1 MINKCLYM
9 FFASTLFTYALPMQI
24 SKCSLHLLMIM
35 IIFVDQS
42 DGYNAIAAKADVGFI
57 LDLNQT
63 VGKIIKTCISMA
75 IDDFYSEQ
83 SFNTMIVPHFRDSSN
98 GSVAAASAAIDLLKN
113 TQVMAIFGPQRSI
126 QADFVIDIGDQVRV
140 PIISQATS
148 PLLSPTESQ
157 HFVRASWCSSSQAKA
172 IAAIVKN
179 FGWREVVFVYEDTN
193 YGSGLM
199 PFLSEGL
206 MQINALVSYQSI
218 VSPSAGDDQILLELF
233 KLKTM
238 QTRVFVVHMLPHL
251 ATHFFKMVKEAGM
264 MREGYAWII
273 ADVLT
278 SLLDSVSS
286 ETIEAMQGVLGVK
299 AYVPRS
305 KEVRRFSKRWRKR
318 FDRENPE
325 MKRTELNVVG
335 LWAYDTVTA
344 LAEAVERV
352 GVASPRFKKP
362 VESWNLTDLEAIGTS
377 NSDPSFIHLIRN
389 SKFKGLSG
397 NFNISN
403 GQLQPSAFEI
413 VSVYGRGECTVGFW
427 SERNGIS
434 KELRWDDEVQERGN
448 LGGILWPGTTSIVP
462 KGWEIPTSGKKLR
475 VGVPVKKGFT
485 EFIKVEKNQESKA
498 VKATGFCI
506 DVFEEVMK
514 SMPYAVQFEYI
525 PFETIDGKS
534 GGNYNDL
541 VYQIFT
547 EEYDA
552 VVGDVTIVAN
562 RSSFVDFTFP
572 YTESGVAIVVP
583 IKDQERKKNAWI
595 FMKPLTTSLWLTI
608 GAFFVFTGFAVWV
621 LEHRVNKHFQGQ
633 LMQQVGM
640 IFWFSFSTLVFA
652 HRERVKSNLTRFVL
666 IVWVFVV
673 LVLTS
678 SYTANLTSM
687 LTLQQLQPKV
697 NEVDD
702 LVKNG
707 EFVGYQEGSFV
718 SGFLMDS
725 MNFDSSK
732 FRIYSSLEE
741 YDDALSRGSRDGGVG
756 AIVDEL
762 PYIRLFLSKYCHKY
776 TMIGPTYRTSGFGF
790 AFPKGSPLLPD
801 VSRQILKLKEDD
813 KMLVITRKWLGDE
826 EGCSSPGGAV
836 IASESLTL
844 DSFRGLFLIA
854 GLSSSSALVVYLCV
868 FMYDNRCIL
877 TSTCSFKKK
886 ICDLA
891 RVFCKEKG
899 RDLLSTAADGRGR
912 GERGV
917 AQSQEGMFSQDDGFS
932 TTEPATPIHDNHIQA
947 S

>member
-1 MINKCLYM
+1 
-9 FFASTLFTYALPMQI
+9 MQI
-24 SKCSLHLLMIM
+24 SKWSLHLLMIM
-35 IIFVDQS
+35 IMIMIICVDQS
-42 DGYNAIAAKADVGFI
+42 DGYNATAAKADVGII

-63 VGKIIKTCISMA
+63 VGKILKTCISMA
-75 IDDFYSEQ
+75 IDDFYSKQ
-83 SFNTMIVPHFRDSSN
+83 SFNTMIVPHFRDASNSSA
-98 GSVAAASAAIDLLKN
+98 AAASAAIDLLKN

-126 QADFVIDIGDQVRV
+126 QADFVIDIGDLVRV
-140 PIISQATS
+140 PIISQSTS
-148 PLLSPTESQ
+148 PLLSPTESP

-179 FGWREVVFVYEDTN
+179 FGWREVVVVYEDTT

-218 VSPSAGDDQILLELF
+218 VSPSAEDDRILQELY
-233 KLKTM
+233 KMKTM
-238 QTRVFVVHMLPHL
+238 QTRVFVVHMLPYL
-251 ATHFFKMVKEAGM
+251 ATRFFKMAKEAEM

-278 SLLDSVSS
+278 SLLHYVDS

-305 KEVRRFSKRWRKR
+305 EEVRRFSKRWRKR

-325 MKRTELNVVG
+325 MERTELDVVG
-335 LWAYDTVTA
+335 LWAYDTVTV
-344 LAEAVERV
+344 LAEAVEHV
-352 GVASPRFKKP
+352 GVASPRFSKP
-362 VESWNLTDLEAIGTS
+362 VEGWNLTDLEAIGTS

-389 SKFKGLSG
+389 CKFKGLSG
-397 NFNISN
+397 DFNISN

-434 KELRWDDEVQERGN
+434 KELKCDDEVQEKGN
-448 LGGILWPGTTSIVP
+448 LGGILWPGATSTVP

-485 EFIKVEKNQESKA
+485 EFIKVERNQENKA

-525 PFETIDGKS
+525 PFETIDGQS

-541 VYQIFT
+541 VYQIFA

-562 RSSFVDFTFP
+562 RSNFVDFTFP

-583 IKDQERKKNAWI
+583 IKDQDRKKNAWI

-608 GAFFVFTGFAVWV
+608 GAFFVFTGFVIWV

-633 LMQQVGM
+633 VMQQVGM

-697 NEVDD
+697 NEVND

-707 EFVGYQEGSFV
+707 EYVGYQEGSFV

-725 MNFDSSK
+725 MKFDSSK
-732 FRIYSSLEE
+732 FRIYSSLED
-741 YDDALSRGSRDGGVG
+741 YDDALSKGSRDGEVG
-756 AIVDEL
+756 AVVDEL

-776 TMIGPTYRTSGFGF
+776 TMIWPTYRTSGFGF

-813 KMLVITRKWLGDE
+813 KMLVITRKWLGEE
-826 EGCSSPGGAV
+826 EGCNSSDGAV

-886 ICDLA
+886 ICDLG

-899 RDLLSTAADGRGR
+899 RDLLSTAADSRGR

-932 TTEPATPIHDNHIQA
+932 TTEPATPMHDNHIELVQIDQH
-947 S
+947 SLF